1 MRRIKVVLLTLL
13 FLLAIPLKW
22 LCDISVRVLNY
33 IQNKLEEFAYYWS
46 VEFDKRNPQE
56 Q

>member
-1 MRRIKVVLLTLL
+1 MRRIKVILLTLF
-13 FLLAIPLKW
+13 FLLSIPIKW

-33 IQNKLEEFAYYWS
+33 IQNKLADFAYYWS
-46 VEFDKRNPQE
+46 VEFDDRKQQE